1 MFIFLYFHEYL
12 QKLLHYPELHP
23 KIFFWKIAD
32 FTPQKNLYF
41 DIEIIVVVM
50 VFDITMTTKVSSTKL
65 LSAIGY

>member
-23 KIFFWKIAD
+23 RFFLKIAD

-50 VFDITMTTKVSSTKL
+50 VFDITMTTKVP
-65 LSAIGY
+65 SAIGY